1 MTLKTLFRPRQNRK
15 AVKTVVVTE
24 KSVTDEKSDTVG
36 SLDFTGFVSFVS
48 FVTLL
53 YIS

>member
-36 SLDFTGFVSFVS
+36 SLDFTGLAGCNGGVNK
-48 FVTLL
+48 L
-53 YIS
+53 